1 MEELIKYYKKVEIL
15 CKIDIK
21 KLHNVEF
28 DDLYDYYIHKLLV
41 LWNRY
46 QNKHKDSYTFEKLYN
61 ADKQFW
67 LYNYLN
73 SSKKRH
79 EISYDVII
87 DDLGEEEQSY
97 LLEDFDDLDKKI
109 ENKLY
114 IQQLI
119 KKANF
124 NKQEMKCI
132 QLFLD
137 GYKVNEIN
145 KIFGTKK
152 IWKDVRKKMKE
163 AKELIK

>member
-15 CKIDIK
+15 CKVDIK
-21 KLHNVEF
+21 KIHHVEF

-97 LLEDFDDLDKKI
+97 LLEDFDYRFIFLAC
-109 ENKLY
+109 NR
-114 IQQLI
+114 
-119 KKANF
+119 
-124 NKQEMKCI
+124 KCI
-132 QLFLD
+132 WIFLLFNYSVLV
-137 GYKVNEIN
+137 GF
-145 KIFGTKK
+145 FGLFPGF
-152 IWKDVRKKMKE
+152 IHLLSCLNCWHIIVHSSV
-163 AKELIK
+163 L